1 MHDME
6 TRPARSAGRKI
17 RWIAL
22 AILAI
27 LLWKFSFGS
36 IQISGDGNEYAMMAH
51 GFVHHGTPDLRASD
65 IADIDALPGS
75 LVAKSNLER
84 NVIDTIPQVLRQ
96 HAGIPLGFADGKA
109 WGIHAIHFW
118 MYSLLA
124 APFWAATAAL
134 GENLALAFSLLNF
147 LALGLTCCRI
157 LRWYPTIGVTGAA
170 VLAMLGPVYY
180 LHWTGPEV
188 MSACCVLLAT
198 LAIIRQDF
206 ALAVALAGLG
216 ATQNPPIAGLILAAG
231 VCRGILV
238 LRPAWAA
245 GLTPQTRAWRDATLI
260 TAGILLA
267 ALPYAFNL
275 AVFGVPSVIAKY
287 YANLSF
293 ISWERFESSFID
305 FDQGMILGFP
315 GLFLGLVLL
324 PTCLAQ
330 TFRRRWL
337 AYAAIALALT
347 AGLVLPTLVT
357 ANWNSAHVVFIRY
370 AYWTGMPLTAA
381 FIVGLALL
389 SWRRRLAI
397 LACVTLCQITAMTAL
412 GWPHSGGPPQHSPL
426 GNWVLDH
433 YPAFYNPDTEIFF
446 ERELHEERSPTPED
460 IVVHRGPDGPTKL
473 MRYWA
478 NRAGSAGICPSG
490 QVIQGNGLITTSGWE
505 YVNAPFHCG
514 TAVGTGHS
522 AAWIVDAAHGDGA
535 AVLGQGWSVQESTGT
550 WTDGARSVLTVP
562 VPAGL
567 RPVRL
572 ALAGTYFKAS
582 TLSDVTINGIHLGR
596 IRLGAAPIVLP
607 TAIRDARTLTIVL
620 AHTGLEAPDLLRTTG
635 DRRQLGFF
643 MHYIYLDDGVWHQA
657 LTQPDRLPRE

>member
-1 MHDME
+1 
-6 TRPARSAGRKI
+6 
-17 RWIAL
+17 
-22 AILAI
+22 
-27 LLWKFSFGS
+27 
-36 IQISGDGNEYAMMAH
+36 
-51 GFVHHGTPDLRASD
+51 
-65 IADIDALPGS
+65 
-75 LVAKSNLER
+75 
-84 NVIDTIPQVLRQ
+84 
-96 HAGIPLGFADGKA
+96 
-109 WGIHAIHFW
+109 
-118 MYSLLA
+118 
-124 APFWAATAAL
+124 
-134 GENLALAFSLLNF
+134 
-147 LALGLTCCRI
+147 
-157 LRWYPTIGVTGAA
+157 
-170 VLAMLGPVYY
+170 
-180 LHWTGPEV
+180 
-188 MSACCVLLAT
+188 
-198 LAIIRQDF
+198 
-206 ALAVALAGLG
+206 
-216 ATQNPPIAGLILAAG
+216 
-231 VCRGILV
+231 
-238 LRPAWAA
+238 
-245 GLTPQTRAWRDATLI
+245 
-260 TAGILLA
+260 
-267 ALPYAFNL
+267 
-275 AVFGVPSVIAKY
+275 
-287 YANLSF
+287 
-293 ISWERFESSFID
+293 
-305 FDQGMILGFP
+305 
-315 GLFLGLVLL
+315 
-324 PTCLAQ
+324 
-330 TFRRRWL
+330 
-337 AYAAIALALT
+337 
-347 AGLVLPTLVT
+347 
-357 ANWNSAHVVFIRY
+357 
-370 AYWTGMPLTAA
+370 MPLTAA

-478 NRAGSAGICPSG
+478 NRAGSDGICPPG

-657 LTQPDRLPRE
+657 LTQPDRLRRE